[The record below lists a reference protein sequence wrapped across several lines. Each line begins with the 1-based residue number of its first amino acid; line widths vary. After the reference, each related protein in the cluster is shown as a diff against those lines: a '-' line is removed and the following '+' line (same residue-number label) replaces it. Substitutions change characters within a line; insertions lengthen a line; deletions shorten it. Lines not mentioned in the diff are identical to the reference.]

1 MSDQTRDP
9 EASTHALAADV
20 TTDEQARVEHAAEVA
35 ATGGPLQAVR
45 RNEVLA
51 AMLRN
56 VGLVLVL
63 ILLAIIGTFTSD
75 NFLTSDNLRNILV
88 SSSVIGVVVV
98 GMTFVIIGG
107 GIDLSVG
114 ALVALASVWA
124 TTVATQDYGAAA
136 MVMCA
141 LLVGVG
147 AGLVNGLLIAYGRL
161 VPFIMTL
168 AMLVSARGLA
178 AKMAHNRTQIVRV
191 QTIIDIARKDVIGV
205 PMLVVILAVVVAVG
219 WVVLNRTTFGRRTFA
234 IGGNPEAARLAGID
248 VRRHTVALYA
258 LSGLCCGIA
267 SLMLMART
275 TTGSSTHGNLY
286 ELDAIAAVIIGG
298 TLLSGGKGTLIGSI
312 LGVLVFQTIT
322 NIFIL
327 NNLAT
332 EVQAIAKGLI
342 IVAAVLLQSRT
353 TREGS
358 T

>member
-1 MSDQTRDP
+1 
-9 EASTHALAADV
+9 
-20 TTDEQARVEHAAEVA
+20 
-35 ATGGPLQAVR
+35 
-45 RNEVLA
+45 VLS

-56 VGLVLVL
+56 VGLVVVL
-63 ILLAIIGTFTSD
+63 ILLAIIGTLTSD

-88 SSSVIGVVVV
+88 SSSVIGVVAV

-124 TTVATQDYGAAA
+124 TTVATQDYGAFA
-136 MVMCA
+136 MVACA

-161 VPFIMTL
+161 VPFIVTL

-178 AKMAHNRTQIVRV
+178 AKIADNRTQIVRV
-191 QTIIDIARKDVIGV
+191 RVIIDIARKEVIGV
-205 PMLVVILAVVVAVG
+205 PMLVIILAVVVAAG

-248 VRRHTVALYA
+248 VRRHTASLYV
-258 LSGLCCGIA
+258 LSGVCCGIA
-267 SLMLMART
+267 ALMLMART

-332 EVQAIAKGLI
+332 EVQNIAKGVI
-342 IVAAVLLQSRT
+342 IILAVLLQSRT
-353 TREGS
+353 TREAK